1 MQFGPRSTERTGRL
15 LEYLLQQADEG
26 RGGAGKRKKSKIPA
40 ADEYNFKKLAAS
52 FKGIVGTKV
61 ANKWR
66 RNRAEL

>member
-1 MQFGPRSTERTGRL
+1 MSMETMEEMYEIIV
-15 LEYLLQQADEG
+15 EYLLQQAQETQ
-26 RGGAGKRKKSKIPA
+26 GGAGKRKKSKIPA
-40 ADEYNFKKLAAS
+40 AHEYNFKKLAAS